1 MAVFR
6 VEKNHSYTVMANHH
20 LRDERLSLKSK
31 GLLSLILSLPD
42 DWRISIEGM
51 TQFSSDGKDAIR
63 SAIRELTDA
72 GYITRAQTHSEAGT
86 FSGYDY
92 LVHETP
98 VASPSSGFPTME
110 KPTTGNPTTENPTQR
125 NTDIL
130 STNIPPI
137 VPHEV
142 DVGDYNPSVSG
153 AAADSPTPLSAAC
166 GGISPRRGESAL
178 YTREPLGG
186 GNPSVSLAAD
196 TSPDRG
202 GKEGEKGEAA
212 EDDPLRQPAAATS
225 PGGRGKRRGTAKKA
239 PDYRPDTFA
248 RFWAAYP
255 RGEDK
260 QGAIAAWDELKPDD
274 ATLQAMSRALV
285 RQKAS
290 EEWQRGI
297 GIPYAVRWLRR
308 RRWEDEIKAPA
319 PPPERAGGDLPVWN

>member
-1 MAVFR
+1 MAVYR
-6 VEKNHSYTVMANHH
+6 VEKTHDYTVMANHH
-20 LRDERLSLKSK
+20 LRDERLSLKAK
-31 GLLSLILSLPD
+31 GLLSMLLSLPD
-42 DWRISIEGM
+42 DWEISIRGLASIV
-51 TQFSSDGKDAIR
+51 TDGVGAVQTGIN
-63 SAIRELTDA
+63 ELIEA
-72 GYITRAQTHSEAGT
+72 GYIVRRRQHADTGAFAG
-86 FSGYDY
+86 FEYII
-92 LVHETP
+92 HEVPPCTENP
-98 VASPSSGFPTME
+98 YTANPYTG
-110 KPTTGNPTTENPTQR
+110 KPYTENPTLR
-125 NTDIL
+125 NTDRL
-130 STNIPPI
+130 STILPPI
-137 VPHEV
+137 VPQS
-142 DVGDYNPSVSG
+142 D
-153 AAADSPTPLSAAC
+153 AD
-166 GGISPRRGESAL
+166 
-178 YTREPLGG
+178 G

-196 TSPDRG
+196 TSPVRG
-202 GKEGEKGEAA
+202 GKEGEKGEAG
-212 EDDPLRQPAAATS
+212 E
-225 PGGRGKRRGTAKKA
+225 GGDVSESDTPPKRKRRATKSA

>member
-51 TQFSSDGKDAIR
+51 TQFSADGKDAIR

-92 LVHETP
+92 IVHETP
-98 VASPSSGFPTME
+98 AVSPSSGFPTME
-110 KPTTGNPTTENPTQR
+110 KPTTENPTQR
-125 NTDIL
+125 NTDKL

-137 VPHEV
+137 VPHE
-142 DVGDYNPSVSG
+142 GD
-153 AAADSPTPLSAAC
+153 DSL
-166 GGISPRRGESAL
+166 
-178 YTREPLGG
+178 
-186 GNPSVSLAAD
+186 SLALLDSSLGEGA
-196 TSPDRG
+196 
-202 GKEGEKGEAA
+202 KEGEDVSKL
-212 EDDPLRQPAAATS
+212 DTPPKR
-225 PGGRGKRRGTAKKA
+225 KRRATKSA

-319 PPPERAGGDLPVWN
+319 PPPESAGGDLPVWN

>member
-92 LVHETP
+92 IVHETP
-98 VASPSSGFPTME
+98 AASPSSGFPTME
-110 KPTTGNPTTENPTQR
+110 KPTTENPTTENPTTENPTTENPTLR
-125 NTDIL
+125 NTEEL
-130 STNIPPI
+130 STILPPI
-137 VPHEV
+137 VPHE
-142 DVGDYNPSVSG
+142 GDE
-153 AAADSPTPLSAAC
+153 TPPSAALTPPLL
-166 GGISPRRGESAL
+166 GEARGDRGEDSL
-178 YTREPLGG
+178 
-186 GNPSVSLAAD
+186 SLAALD
-196 TSPDRG
+196 SSLG
-202 GKEGEKGEAA
+202 EGADEAK
-212 EDDPLRQPAAATS
+212 PKR
-225 PGGRGKRRGTAKKA
+225 KRRRSSKSV
-239 PDYRPDTFA
+239 PDYEPELFE

-255 RGEDK
+255 RGEDR
-260 QGAIAAWDELKPDD
+260 QGAVAEWDSLRPDRE
-274 ATLQAMSRALV
+274 TMLAMSRALV

>member
-63 SAIRELTDA
+63 SAIRELTGA

-92 LVHETP
+92 IVHETP
-98 VASPSSGFPTME
+98 AASPSSGFPTME
-110 KPTTGNPTTENPTQR
+110 NPTTENPTLR
-125 NTDIL
+125 NTERL
-130 STNIPPI
+130 STTPPI
-137 VPHEV
+137 VPQS
-142 DVGDYNPSVSG
+142 D
-153 AAADSPTPLSAAC
+153 AD
-166 GGISPRRGESAL
+166 
-178 YTREPLGG
+178 G

-196 TSPDRG
+196 TSPVRG
-202 GKEGEKGEAA
+202 GKEGETGEAG
-212 EDDPLRQPAAATS
+212 EGGDVPESAT
-225 PGGRGKRRGTAKKA
+225 PPKRKRRATKSA

>member
-31 GLLSLILSLPD
+31 GLLSLVLSLPD

-92 LVHETP
+92 IVHETP
-98 VASPSSGFPTME
+98 AASPSSGFPTME
-110 KPTTGNPTTENPTQR
+110 NPTTENPTLR
-125 NTDIL
+125 NTDRL
-130 STNIPPI
+130 STDIPPI
-137 VPHEV
+137 VPQS
-142 DVGDYNPSVSG
+142 D
-153 AAADSPTPLSAAC
+153 AD
-166 GGISPRRGESAL
+166 
-178 YTREPLGG
+178 G

-196 TSPDRG
+196 TSPVRG
-202 GKEGEKGEAA
+202 GKEGETGE
-212 EDDPLRQPAAATS
+212 T
-225 PGGRGKRRGTAKKA
+225 GGEGGDVSKSDTPPKRKRRATKSA

-319 PPPERAGGDLPVWN
+319 SPPERAGGDLPVWN

>member
-92 LVHETP
+92 IVHETP
-98 VASPSSGFPTME
+98 AASPSSGFPTME
-110 KPTTGNPTTENPTQR
+110 KPTTGNPTTENPTLR
-125 NTDIL
+125 NTDRL
-130 STNIPPI
+130 STILPPI
-137 VPHEV
+137 VPQSDAE
-142 DVGDYNPSVSG
+142 D
-153 AAADSPTPLSAAC
+153 A
-166 GGISPRRGESAL
+166 
-178 YTREPLGG
+178 
-186 GNPSVSLAAD
+186 NPSVSLAAD
-196 TSPDRG
+196 TSPVRG
-202 GKEGEKGEAA
+202 GKEGEKGEAR
-212 EDDPLRQPAAATS
+212 E
-225 PGGRGKRRGTAKKA
+225 GGDVSESDTPPKRKRRATKSA

-260 QGAIAAWDELKPDD
+260 QGAIAAWDELRPDD

-319 PPPERAGGDLPVWN
+319 PPPESAGGDLPVWN

>member
-92 LVHETP
+92 IVHETP
-98 VASPSSGFPTME
+98 AASPSSGFPTME
-110 KPTTGNPTTENPTQR
+110 KPTTGNPTLR
-125 NTDIL
+125 NTDRL
-130 STNIPPI
+130 STDIPPI
-137 VPHEV
+137 VPHE
-142 DVGDYNPSVSG
+142 GDE
-153 AAADSPTPLSAAC
+153 TPPSAALTPPLL
-166 GGISPRRGESAL
+166 GEARGDRGEDSL
-178 YTREPLGG
+178 
-186 GNPSVSLAAD
+186 SLAALD
-196 TSPDRG
+196 SSLG
-202 GKEGEKGEAA
+202 EGADEAK
-212 EDDPLRQPAAATS
+212 PKR
-225 PGGRGKRRGTAKKA
+225 KRRRSSKSV
-239 PDYRPDTFA
+239 PDYEPELFE

-255 RGEDK
+255 RGEDR
-260 QGAIAAWDELKPDD
+260 QGAVAEWDSLRPDRE
-274 ATLQAMSRALV
+274 TMLAMSRALV

>member
-51 TQFSSDGKDAIR
+51 TQFSADGKDAIR

-92 LVHETP
+92 IVHETP
-98 VASPSSGFPTME
+98 AASPSSGFPTME
-110 KPTTGNPTTENPTQR
+110 KPTTGNPTTENPTLR
-125 NTDIL
+125 NTEEL
-130 STNIPPI
+130 STILPPI
-137 VPHEV
+137 VPHEG
-142 DVGDYNPSVSG
+142 DVGDGNPSVSG
-153 AAADSPTPLSAAC
+153 AAADSS
-166 GGISPRRGESAL
+166 L
-178 YTREPLGG
+178 YTREPQ
-186 GNPSVSLAAD
+186 S
-196 TSPDRG
+196 
-202 GKEGEKGEAA
+202 A
-212 EDDPLRQPAAATS
+212 ETPKR
-225 PGGRGKRRGTAKKA
+225 KRRATKSA

>member
-1 MAVFR
+1 MAVYR
-6 VEKNHSYTVMANHH
+6 VEKTHDYTVMANHH
-20 LRDERLSLKSK
+20 LRDERLSLKAK
-31 GLLSLILSLPD
+31 GLLSMLLSLPD
-42 DWRISIEGM
+42 DWEISIRGLASIV
-51 TQFSSDGKDAIR
+51 TDGVGAVQTGIN
-63 SAIRELTDA
+63 ELIEA
-72 GYITRAQTHSEAGT
+72 GYIVRRRQHADTGAFAG
-86 FSGYDY
+86 FEYII
-92 LVHETP
+92 HEIP
-98 VASPSSGFPTME
+98 PC
-110 KPTTGNPTTENPTQR
+110 TENPYTANPYTGKPYTENPAQSSK
-125 NTDIL
+125 DKL
-130 STNIPPI
+130 STIPPI
-137 VPHEV
+137 IPQS
-142 DVGDYNPSVSG
+142 D
-153 AAADSPTPLSAAC
+153 AD
-166 GGISPRRGESAL
+166 
-178 YTREPLGG
+178 G

-196 TSPDRG
+196 TSPVRG
-202 GKEGEKGEAA
+202 GKEGEKGEAG
-212 EDDPLRQPAAATS
+212 E
-225 PGGRGKRRGTAKKA
+225 GGDVSESDTPPKRKRRATKSA

>member
-51 TQFSSDGKDAIR
+51 TQFSADGKDAIR

-92 LVHETP
+92 IVHETP
-98 VASPSSGFPTME
+98 ATSPSSGFPTME
-110 KPTTGNPTTENPTQR
+110 KPTTEKPTTENPTTGNPTQR
-125 NTDIL
+125 NTEEL
-130 STNIPPI
+130 STIPSI
-137 VPHEV
+137 IPHE
-142 DVGDYNPSVSG
+142 GDGEPPKRTRRRSSKSVP
-153 AAADSPTPLSAAC
+153 DH
-166 GGISPRRGESAL
+166 
-178 YTREPLGG
+178 EPELF
-186 GNPSVSLAAD
+186 
-196 TSPDRG
+196 
-202 GKEGEKGEAA
+202 E
-212 EDDPLRQPAAATS
+212 
-225 PGGRGKRRGTAKKA
+225 
-239 PDYRPDTFA
+239 

-255 RGEDK
+255 RGEDR
-260 QGAIAAWDELKPDD
+260 QGAVAEWDSLRPDHE
-274 ATLQAMSRALV
+274 TMLAMSRALV

>member
-51 TQFSSDGKDAIR
+51 TQFSADGKDAIR

-92 LVHETP
+92 VVHETP

-110 KPTTGNPTTENPTQR
+110 KPTTENPTLR
-125 NTDIL
+125 NTERL
-130 STNIPPI
+130 STILPPI
-137 VPHEV
+137 VPHEG
-142 DVGDYNPSVSG
+142 DVGDDNPSVSG

-178 YTREPLGG
+178 CTREPQ
-186 GNPSVSLAAD
+186 S
-196 TSPDRG
+196 
-202 GKEGEKGEAA
+202 A
-212 EDDPLRQPAAATS
+212 ETPKR
-225 PGGRGKRRGTAKKA
+225 KRRRSTKSV
-239 PDYRPDTFA
+239 PDYEPELFE

-255 RGEDK
+255 RGEDR
-260 QGAIAAWDELKPDD
+260 QGAVAEWDSLRPDRE
-274 ATLQAMSRALV
+274 TMLAMSRALV
-285 RQKAS
+285 RQRAS

>member
-1 MAVFR
+1 MAVYR
-6 VEKNHSYTVMANHH
+6 VEKTHDYTVMANHH
-20 LRDERLSLKSK
+20 LRDERLSLKAK
-31 GLLSLILSLPD
+31 GLLSMLLSLPD
-42 DWRISIEGM
+42 DWEISIRGLASIV
-51 TQFSSDGKDAIR
+51 TDGVGAVQTGIN
-63 SAIRELTDA
+63 ELIEA
-72 GYITRAQTHSEAGT
+72 GYIVRRRQHADTGAFAG
-86 FSGYDY
+86 FEYII
-92 LVHETP
+92 HEVPPCTENP
-98 VASPSSGFPTME
+98 YTANPYTG
-110 KPTTGNPTTENPTQR
+110 KPYTENPTQSSK
-125 NTDIL
+125 DKL
-130 STNIPPI
+130 STIPPI
-137 VPHEV
+137 VPHEG
-142 DVGDYNPSVSG
+142 DVGDDNPSVSG

-178 YTREPLGG
+178 CTREPQ
-186 GNPSVSLAAD
+186 S
-196 TSPDRG
+196 
-202 GKEGEKGEAA
+202 A
-212 EDDPLRQPAAATS
+212 ETPKR
-225 PGGRGKRRGTAKKA
+225 KRRATKSA

>member
-63 SAIRELTDA
+63 SAIRELTDT
-72 GYITRAQTHSEAGT
+72 GYITRAQTHSEAGK

-92 LVHETP
+92 VVHETP
-98 VASPSSGFPTME
+98 TASPSSGFPTME
-110 KPTTGNPTTENPTQR
+110 KPTTENPTLR
-125 NTDIL
+125 NTERL
-130 STNIPPI
+130 SIIPPI
-137 VPHEV
+137 VPQS
-142 DVGDYNPSVSG
+142 D
-153 AAADSPTPLSAAC
+153 AD
-166 GGISPRRGESAL
+166 
-178 YTREPLGG
+178 G

-196 TSPDRG
+196 TSPVRG
-202 GKEGEKGEAA
+202 GKEGEKGEAG
-212 EDDPLRQPAAATS
+212 E
-225 PGGRGKRRGTAKKA
+225 GGDVSESDTPPKRKRRATKSA

-319 PPPERAGGDLPVWN
+319 PPPESAGGDLPVWN

>member
-1 MAVFR
+1 MAVYR
-6 VEKNHSYTVMANHH
+6 VEKTHDYTVMANHH
-20 LRDERLSLKSK
+20 LRDERLSLKAK
-31 GLLSLILSLPD
+31 GLLSMLLSLPD
-42 DWRISIEGM
+42 DWEISIRGLASIV
-51 TQFSSDGKDAIR
+51 TDGVGAVQTGIN
-63 SAIRELTDA
+63 ELIEA
-72 GYITRAQTHSEAGT
+72 GYIVRRRQHAESGAFAG
-86 FSGYDY
+86 FEYII
-92 LVHETP
+92 HEVP
-98 VASPSSGFPTME
+98 PC
-110 KPTTGNPTTENPTQR
+110 TENPYTANPYTGKPYTENPAQSSR
-125 NTDIL
+125 DKL
-130 STNIPPI
+130 STIPPI
-137 VPHEV
+137 VPHE
-142 DVGDYNPSVSG
+142 GDGNPSVSG

-178 YTREPLGG
+178 CTREPLGG

-196 TSPDRG
+196 TSPVRG
-202 GKEGEKGEAA
+202 GKGREKGEAR
-212 EDDPLRQPAAATS
+212 E
-225 PGGRGKRRGTAKKA
+225 GGDVSELDTPPKRKRRATKSA

-274 ATLQAMSRALV
+274 ATLHAMSRALV

>member
-92 LVHETP
+92 IVHETP
-98 VASPSSGFPTME
+98 VAPPSSGFPTME
-110 KPTTGNPTTENPTQR
+110 KPTTENPTLR
-125 NTDIL
+125 NTERL
-130 STNIPPI
+130 STTPPI
-137 VPHEV
+137 VPQS
-142 DVGDYNPSVSG
+142 D
-153 AAADSPTPLSAAC
+153 AD
-166 GGISPRRGESAL
+166 
-178 YTREPLGG
+178 G

-196 TSPDRG
+196 TSPVRG
-202 GKEGEKGEAA
+202 GKEGETGETG
-212 EDDPLRQPAAATS
+212 EGGDVPESAT
-225 PGGRGKRRGTAKKA
+225 PPKRKRRATKSA

-319 PPPERAGGDLPVWN
+319 PPPESAGGDLPVWN

>member
-51 TQFSSDGKDAIR
+51 TQFSADGKDAIR

-92 LVHETP
+92 IVHETP

-110 KPTTGNPTTENPTQR
+110 KPTTENPTLR
-125 NTDIL
+125 NTDRL

-137 VPHEV
+137 VPQSDAE
-142 DVGDYNPSVSG
+142 D
-153 AAADSPTPLSAAC
+153 A
-166 GGISPRRGESAL
+166 
-178 YTREPLGG
+178 
-186 GNPSVSLAAD
+186 NPSVSLAAD
-196 TSPDRG
+196 TSPVRG
-202 GKEGEKGEAA
+202 GTEGEKGEAG
-212 EDDPLRQPAAATS
+212 E
-225 PGGRGKRRGTAKKA
+225 RGDVSDSDTPPKRKRRATKSA

-285 RQKAS
+285 RQRAS

>member
-92 LVHETP
+92 IVHETP
-98 VASPSSGFPTME
+98 AASPSSGFPTME
-110 KPTTGNPTTENPTQR
+110 KPTTENPTQR
-125 NTDIL
+125 NTEEL
-130 STNIPPI
+130 STIPPI
-137 VPHEV
+137 VPHEG
-142 DVGDYNPSVSG
+142 DVGDDNPSVSG

-178 YTREPLGG
+178 CTREPQ
-186 GNPSVSLAAD
+186 S
-196 TSPDRG
+196 
-202 GKEGEKGEAA
+202 A
-212 EDDPLRQPAAATS
+212 ETPKR
-225 PGGRGKRRGTAKKA
+225 KRRRSTKSV
-239 PDYRPDTFA
+239 PDYEPELFE

-255 RGEDK
+255 RGEDR
-260 QGAIAAWDELKPDD
+260 QGAVAEWDSLRPDRE
-274 ATLQAMSRALV
+274 TMLAMSRALG

-290 EEWQRGI
+290 KEWQRGI
-297 GIPYAVRWLRR
+297 GIPYAVWWLRR

>member
-51 TQFSSDGKDAIR
+51 TQFSADGKDAIR

-92 LVHETP
+92 VVHETP

-110 KPTTGNPTTENPTQR
+110 KPTTGNPTTENPTLR
-125 NTDIL
+125 NTEEL
-130 STNIPPI
+130 STILPI
-137 VPHEV
+137 VPQS
-142 DVGDYNPSVSG
+142 DADG
-153 AAADSPTPLSAAC
+153 A
-166 GGISPRRGESAL
+166 
-178 YTREPLGG
+178 
-186 GNPSVSLAAD
+186 NPSVSLAAD
-196 TSPDRG
+196 TSPVRG
-202 GKEGEKGEAA
+202 GKEGEKGEAG
-212 EDDPLRQPAAATS
+212 E
-225 PGGRGKRRGTAKKA
+225 RGDVSDSDTPPKRKRRATKSA

-260 QGAIAAWDELKPDD
+260 QGAIAAWDEIKPDD
-274 ATLQAMSRALV
+274 ATIQAMSRALV

-319 PPPERAGGDLPVWN
+319 PPPESAGGDLPVWN

>member
-92 LVHETP
+92 IVHETP
-98 VASPSSGFPTME
+98 AASPSSGFPTME
-110 KPTTGNPTTENPTQR
+110 NPTTGNPTTENPTLR
-125 NTDIL
+125 NTERL
-130 STNIPPI
+130 STNILPV
-137 VPHEV
+137 VPQS
-142 DVGDYNPSVSG
+142 D
-153 AAADSPTPLSAAC
+153 AD
-166 GGISPRRGESAL
+166 
-178 YTREPLGG
+178 G

-196 TSPDRG
+196 TSPVRG
-202 GKEGEKGEAA
+202 GKEGEKGEAG
-212 EDDPLRQPAAATS
+212 E
-225 PGGRGKRRGTAKKA
+225 GGDVSESDTPPKRKRRTTKSA

>member
-31 GLLSLILSLPD
+31 GLLSVILSLPD

-51 TQFSSDGKDAIR
+51 TQFSADGKDAIR

-86 FSGYDY
+86 FSGYEY
-92 LVHETP
+92 TIHETP
-98 VASPSSGFPTME
+98 AASPSSGFPTME
-110 KPTTGNPTTENPTQR
+110 NPTTGNPTLR
-125 NTDIL
+125 NTERL
-130 STNIPPI
+130 STNIPPV
-137 VPHEV
+137 VPQS
-142 DVGDYNPSVSG
+142 D
-153 AAADSPTPLSAAC
+153 AD
-166 GGISPRRGESAL
+166 
-178 YTREPLGG
+178 G

-196 TSPDRG
+196 TSPVRG
-202 GKEGEKGEAA
+202 GNGEENGEA
-212 EDDPLRQPAAATS
+212 
-225 PGGRGKRRGTAKKA
+225 GGGEPPKRKRRRSSKSV
-239 PDYRPDTFA
+239 PDYEPELFE

-255 RGEDK
+255 RGEDR
-260 QGAIAAWDELKPDD
+260 QGAVAEWDSLRPDRE
-274 ATLQAMSRALV
+274 TMLAMSRALV

-319 PPPERAGGDLPVWN
+319 PPPERAGGELPVWT

>member
-31 GLLSLILSLPD
+31 GLLSVILSLPD

-51 TQFSSDGKDAIR
+51 TQFSADGKDAIR

-92 LVHETP
+92 IVHETP
-98 VASPSSGFPTME
+98 AASPSSGFPTME
-110 KPTTGNPTTENPTQR
+110 KPTTENPTLR
-125 NTDIL
+125 NTERL
-130 STNIPPI
+130 STNIPPV
-137 VPHEV
+137 VPQS
-142 DVGDYNPSVSG
+142 D
-153 AAADSPTPLSAAC
+153 AD
-166 GGISPRRGESAL
+166 
-178 YTREPLGG
+178 G

-196 TSPDRG
+196 TSPVRG
-202 GKEGEKGEAA
+202 GKEGEKGEAG
-212 EDDPLRQPAAATS
+212 E
-225 PGGRGKRRGTAKKA
+225 GGDVSESDTPPKRKRRATKSA

>member
-92 LVHETP
+92 IVHETP
-98 VASPSSGFPTME
+98 AASPSSGFPTME
-110 KPTTGNPTTENPTQR
+110 KPTTENPTLR
-125 NTDIL
+125 NTERL
-130 STNIPPI
+130 STNIPPV
-137 VPHEV
+137 VPQS
-142 DVGDYNPSVSG
+142 D
-153 AAADSPTPLSAAC
+153 AD
-166 GGISPRRGESAL
+166 
-178 YTREPLGG
+178 G

-196 TSPDRG
+196 TSPVRG
-202 GKEGEKGEAA
+202 GKEGETGEAG
-212 EDDPLRQPAAATS
+212 EGGDVPESAT
-225 PGGRGKRRGTAKKA
+225 PPKRKRRATKSA

-319 PPPERAGGDLPVWN
+319 PPPESAGGDLPVWN

>member
-92 LVHETP
+92 IVHETP
-98 VASPSSGFPTME
+98 AASPSSGFPTME
-110 KPTTGNPTTENPTQR
+110 KPTTENPTTENPTLR
-125 NTDIL
+125 NTDRL
-130 STNIPPI
+130 STIPPI
-137 VPHEV
+137 VPHGG
-142 DVGDYNPSVSG
+142 DVGDDNPSVSG
-153 AAADSPTPLSAAC
+153 AAADSSTPLSAAC

-178 YTREPLGG
+178 CTREPQ
-186 GNPSVSLAAD
+186 S
-196 TSPDRG
+196 
-202 GKEGEKGEAA
+202 A
-212 EDDPLRQPAAATS
+212 ETPKR
-225 PGGRGKRRGTAKKA
+225 KRRATKSA
-239 PDYRPDTFA
+239 PDYRPDTFS

-319 PPPERAGGDLPVWN
+319 PPPESAGGDLPVWN